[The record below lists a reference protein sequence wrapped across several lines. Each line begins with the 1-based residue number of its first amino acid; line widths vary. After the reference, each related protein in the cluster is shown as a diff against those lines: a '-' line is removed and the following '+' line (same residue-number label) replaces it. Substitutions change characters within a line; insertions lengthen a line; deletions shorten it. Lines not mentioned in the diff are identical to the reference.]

1 MKKEWWTAEKITV
14 NSGKLEIIRGLV
26 QEQEELQVE
35 RESPF
40 TEKKPSE
47 SWDFISPG
55 LLTGD
60 QFPRAI
66 SSGLLEQS
74 VQWHTHSPNFLP
86 VEACLQ
92 TTWHSIYSASEL
104 HLTDVSSIPL
114 HVSSSTAKFCK
125 RLAS

>member
-40 TEKKPSE
+40 TEKPSE

-55 LLTGD
+55 LLTGN

-74 VQWHTHSPNFLP
+74 VQWHTPSPNFLP

-92 TTWHSIYSASEL
+92 TTWHSIYSASES

-114 HVSSSTAKFCK
+114 HVSNSTAKFCK